1 MDSHSWEEMRRQ
13 IPRSGP
19 NAVPPIALSAT
30 LLALWFGVIGLRNPT
45 QAQAQA
51 VLNTINIRDK
61 NASIGIRGAGW
72 LQSRPGGEIVLNPA
86 QS

>member
-1 MDSHSWEEMRRQ
+1 
-13 IPRSGP
+13 
-19 NAVPPIALSAT
+19 
-30 LLALWFGVIGLRNPT
+30 VIGLRNPT